1 MSEDDFADFFNE
13 PGATASRLR
22 VLLEFDRWLVD
33 LGFKTKE
40 IEEECDFD
48 EEASG
53 RFLLS
58 ELRRVL
64 KGRENE

>member
-1 MSEDDFADFFNE
+1 MSDELADFFKE

-22 VLLEFDRWLVD
+22 ILLEFDRWLRD
-33 LGFKTKE
+33 LGFKE

-53 RFLLS
+53 LFLLS

-64 KGRENE
+64 KGREIDE